1 MFIISLCAF
10 VFWFPTLFVCW
21 FCFACCLQSHIC
33 AFLKAIDSCS
43 HSDADM
49 LLLLLFLWLQT
60 PTHIL
65 RPTSSYSF
73 HSGSH
78 KLIFHPETNQ
88 LLFLLPW
95 QPQASSSFLM
105 PITSYSCCPGGH
117 RLRHPSWCIRSP
129 IPAVVVATGY
139 FSLLD
144 AYNLIFLP
152 SYRPQAPAFSL
163 MSKTSDSWL
172 LYGNRLLL
180 PSWVQQ
186 TPVSYFLLNR
196 RLSPTMK
203 YSVLIQTITIIL
215 L

>member
-10 VFWFPTLFVCW
+10 VFWFPTIFVCW

-95 QPQASSSFLM
+95 QPQASSAVLVATGSVTLPGAYDLLFLPLWWPQAISHFLM
-105 PITSYSCCPGGH
+105 HTISYSCHPTDH
-117 RLRHPSWCIRSP
+117 RL
-129 IPAVVVATGY
+129 
-139 FSLLD
+139 LL
-144 AYNLIFLP
+144 
-152 SYRPQAPAFSL
+152 FSL
-163 MSKTSDSWL
+163 MPTTSDSWL
-172 LYGNRLLL
+172 LYGHRLLL